1 MMCPLA
7 EGAFL
12 FYNAISVGADA
23 CIRPWVDASID
34 PYIFTCTSRSLR
46 HQLKSRFGEL
56 LLDLLDLGGIAG
68 LQPQL
73 EEAAG
78 DGHVGITAVVVDA
91 DHIGAAGRDNVA
103 DQAQLARLVLQGD
116 HQVGLAATHDHTAGD
131 NAGQDV
137 HINVAA
143 GDQADG
149 LFACQRQL
157 VEQCGRHRR
166 GTGPLGHQLLV
177 LHQRR
182 SRPR

>member
-23 CIRPWVDASID
+23 CIRPWVDASIA

-91 DHIGAAGRDNVA
+91 DH
-103 DQAQLARLVLQGD
+103 
-116 HQVGLAATHDHTAGD
+116 VGTAG
-131 NAGQDV
+131 A
-137 HINVAA
+137 
-143 GDQADG
+143 
-149 LFACQRQL
+149 RQ
-157 VEQCGRHRR
+157 CR
-166 GTGPLGHQLLV
+166 
-177 LHQRR
+177 
-182 SRPR
+182 